1 MIILSWLL
9 NGFKA
14 PPLVPSLPLEGLG
27 VGVVPVASD
36 LERSREDWPISQ
48 CCSKLALGEEEP
60 GLVVPKAQMMFSV
73 PIAPT

>member
-14 PPLVPSLPLEGLG
+14 PPLVLSLEGLG

-36 LERSREDWPISQ
+36 LERSRVDSPISQ

-73 PIAPT
+73 PIVPT